1 MQDLATAA
9 LFWQL
14 SHRVTTLPAAGVS
27 LEWRAMAQ
35 AQAQPQFIMPFIEDD
50 ELVDAQ
56 RQLAIVAA
64 DLVAAPN
71 TDVREP

>member
-1 MQDLATAA
+1 
-9 LFWQL
+9 
-14 SHRVTTLPAAGVS
+14 
-27 LEWRAMAQ
+27 MAQ